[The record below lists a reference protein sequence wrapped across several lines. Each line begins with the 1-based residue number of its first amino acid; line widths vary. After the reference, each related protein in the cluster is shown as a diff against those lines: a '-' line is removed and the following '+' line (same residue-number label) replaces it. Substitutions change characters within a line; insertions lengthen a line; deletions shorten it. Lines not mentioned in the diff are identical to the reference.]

1 MPTSRAGSA
10 NQAGTCRQAPDL
22 SFQNLTF
29 L

>member
-1 MPTSRAGSA
+1 MPNSHAGSA
-10 NQAGTCRQAPDL
+10 NQAGTSRQAPDL